1 MSNRFRFQV
10 APLFRAITSIKND
23 DGVQVV
29 RKADLARYMGVLPVQ
44 LERWCKGD
52 RAMPLEFAL
61 QLVAMLRC
69 MGRPRNLEE
78 LVKLMP
84 LRDHE
89 TPRQFVTKM
98 QKRARA
104 VASRRY
110 YEQ

>member
-1 MSNRFRFQV
+1 MSNRFRF
-10 APLFRAITSIKND
+10 ATHRLFKAITSVKND
-23 DGVQVV
+23 DGIQIV

-44 LERWCKGD
+44 IERWCKGD

-61 QLVAMLRC
+61 QIIAMLKC
-69 MGRPRNLEE
+69 LGRPCKLED

-84 LRDHE
+84 PRDHE

-104 VASRRY
+104 VAHRRY
-110 YEQ
+110 L